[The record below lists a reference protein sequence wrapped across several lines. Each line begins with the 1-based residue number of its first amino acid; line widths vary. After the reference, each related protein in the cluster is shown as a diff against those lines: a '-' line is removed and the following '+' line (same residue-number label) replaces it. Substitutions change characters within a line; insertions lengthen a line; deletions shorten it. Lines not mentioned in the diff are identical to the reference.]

1 MDGAG
6 PFIVGAMAFAFFVAG
21 IGAWRLVS
29 WLAVLLGT
37 LFGLAAFLF
46 WVPPSEW
53 GHWAIGFLPFALVP
67 ALIGAV
73 LGNKFKK
80 KEVS

>member
-6 PFIVGAMAFAFFVAG
+6 PFTVGAMAFAFVAAA
-21 IGAWRLVS
+21 IGAWRLAS

-37 LFGLAAFLF
+37 TFGIAAFLF

-53 GHWAIGFLPFALVP
+53 TRSAIGFLPFAVVP

-73 LGNKFKK
+73 LGIKFKK
-80 KEVS
+80 KEAS